1 MNENKS
7 QSKIDNMAKKTVCGN
22 YQIAPADW
30 NTLLNLAKEGKQS
43 RKTIKKLNEKSAM
56 KDREIA
62 RLKKQIA
69 KHEEKPSV
77 IDTMKYLQAKQLD
90 PKALQA
96 AVERI
101 LHKSTNAAKMAKGK
115 VSEAARAVDDV
126 VLPGRERSL

>member
-7 QSKIDNMAKKTVCGN
+7 QSTIDNMAKKTVGGN
-22 YQIAPADW
+22 YQIAPSDW
-30 NTLLNLAKEGKQS
+30 NTLLSLAKEGKQS
-43 RKTIKKLNEKSAM
+43 RKAIKELNEKSAL
-56 KDREIA
+56 KDREIV
-62 RLKKQIA
+62 RLKKLLA

-77 IDTMKYLQAKQLD
+77 IGTMKYLQAKQLD
-90 PKALQA
+90 PEALQA

>member
-7 QSKIDNMAKKTVCGN
+7 QPTFDSMAKKTVGGN
-22 YQIAPADW
+22 YQITPSDW
-30 NTLLNLAKEGKQS
+30 NTLLNLAQEGKQS
-43 RKTIKKLNEKSAM
+43 RKTIKELNDKSAL

-62 RLKKQIA
+62 KLKKQIA

-90 PKALQA
+90 PRGLST
-96 AVERI
+96 AVEGIIR
-101 LHKSTNAAKMAKGK
+101 KSSHAAKMAKGK